1 MAKKIGE
8 VINLFY
14 KKHNLFKKEENLSL
28 IEIWKSV
35 VGTHIA
41 NKTNKINIYKSVL
54 NVYVSH
60 PIIKAELNYAK
71 SKILNEIKEKYKYLN
86 FSEIKIN

>member
-35 VGTHIA
+35 LA
-41 NKTNKINIYKSVL
+41 
-54 NVYVSH
+54 
-60 PIIKAELNYAK
+60 PI
-71 SKILNEIKEKYKYLN
+71 
-86 FSEIKIN
+86 